1 MILYKY
7 HKNIFENI
15 KTEVKIRIFTPLITS
30 WLGFGDFQQNQEN
43 SDMIRMAGQS
53 VLLVE
58 YNLLY
63 KKHLS
68 FIAALSWKKSKLYDR
83 NTKQNINSNNFACET
98 PWLPDYYA
106 NTNYV
111 ISMEFWG
118 LHCRLLSPLWPR
130 MPLLKEGGMVGS
142 REDGAAKGGRGG
154 GETKIWEIQIL
165 PELWWLHSTI
175 TFSCLSQG
183 IGSP

>member
-58 YNLLY
+58 YII
-63 KKHLS
+63 
-68 FIAALSWKKSKLYDR
+68 FFTKS
-83 NTKQNINSNNFACET
+83 I
-98 PWLPDYYA
+98 
-106 NTNYV
+106 
-111 ISMEFWG
+111 
-118 LHCRLLSPLWPR
+118 
-130 MPLLKEGGMVGS
+130 
-142 REDGAAKGGRGG
+142 
-154 GETKIWEIQIL
+154 
-165 PELWWLHSTI
+165 
-175 TFSCLSQG
+175 
-183 IGSP
+183 

>member
-53 VLLVE
+53 VLSVE

-68 FIAALSWKKSKLYDR
+68 FIAALS
-83 NTKQNINSNNFACET
+83 
-98 PWLPDYYA
+98 
-106 NTNYV
+106 
-111 ISMEFWG
+111 
-118 LHCRLLSPLWPR
+118 
-130 MPLLKEGGMVGS
+130 
-142 REDGAAKGGRGG
+142 
-154 GETKIWEIQIL
+154 
-165 PELWWLHSTI
+165 
-175 TFSCLSQG
+175 
-183 IGSP
+183 